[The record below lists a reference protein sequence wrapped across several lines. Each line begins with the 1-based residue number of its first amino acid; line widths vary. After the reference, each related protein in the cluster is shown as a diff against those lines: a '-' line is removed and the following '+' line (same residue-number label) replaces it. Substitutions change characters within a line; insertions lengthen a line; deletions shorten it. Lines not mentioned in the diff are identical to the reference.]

1 MTTRKATIA
10 PTAARPAP
18 SPAPQPAT
26 TGTRST
32 GRKPWI
38 KKTPVEVVLEQITK
52 QEEKV
57 TEMREAITKE
67 ERELAKLQQ
76 ARKVLESS

>member
-1 MTTRKATIA
+1 MTALKAVPPAA
-10 PTAARPAP
+10 PKSAPAAKPN
-18 SPAPQPAT
+18 SSAT
-26 TGTRST
+26 TGSST

-38 KKTPVEVVLEQITK
+38 KKTPVEVVLEQIGK

-57 TEMREAITKE
+57 AEMRKELVQE

-76 ARKVLESS
+76 ARKVLEST

>member
-1 MTTRKATIA
+1 MTTPRKATSSPVA
-10 PTAARPAP
+10 AKPTP
-18 SPAPQPAT
+18 PQSTT
-26 TGTRST
+26 TGTST

-76 ARKVLESS
+76 ARKVLESD

>member
-1 MTTRKATIA
+1 MTPRKAVSAPIA
-10 PTAARPAP
+10 AKPAP
-18 SPAPQPAT
+18 AAAPQPT
-26 TGTRST
+26 TTRTST

-52 QEEKV
+52 QEDKV
-57 TEMREAITKE
+57 TQMREAITKE

-76 ARKVLESS
+76 ARKVLESA

>member
-1 MTTRKATIA
+1 MTTPRKAISA
-10 PTAARPAP
+10 PVAAKPAP
-18 SPAPQPAT
+18 AAPPQSTT
-26 TGTRST
+26 TGTST

-76 ARKVLESS
+76 ARKVLESD